1 MSPCVSS
8 RGGLTRAI
16 ALLIGGLLVV
26 ACEAGGPGEP
36 HIMPGPTVPSPL
48 PTVSVSPFVWDTR
61 AELEIWTTNRVS
73 RGPLTIEGLGA
84 DAFIRIVPASA
95 DWVLRG
101 PDYEPPAPAIRTV
114 KVRYRWTP
122 DPSLQPGAKKTGHL
136 IAVFD
141 RSPLAAD
148 QPAAHAELP
157 PSSEWAELAL
167 TPGSF
172 RDPLDV
178 RYVYFLPGAWNRG
191 VFEIDRIQLVDQAV
205 TSLDFCCQSSDSH
218 LIRSRLERKER

>member
-1 MSPCVSS
+1 MSPCAST
-8 RGGLTRAI
+8 RGGLRLAI

-36 HIMPGPTVPSPL
+36 RTIPGPTVPSPL
-48 PTVSVSPFVWDTR
+48 PTVSPYVWDTR

-73 RGPLTIEGLGA
+73 RGPLAIEGTDA

-101 PDYEPPAPAIRTV
+101 PDYEPPARAIRTV

-122 DPSLQPGAKKTGHL
+122 DPSLQPAAAKTGHL
-136 IAVFD
+136 IAYFD
-141 RSPLAAD
+141 RSPLFAD
-148 QPAAHAELP
+148 QPAAHADLP

-191 VFEIDRIQLVDQAV
+191 VFDIDRIQLV
-205 TSLDFCCQSSDSH
+205 
-218 LIRSRLERKER
+218 E